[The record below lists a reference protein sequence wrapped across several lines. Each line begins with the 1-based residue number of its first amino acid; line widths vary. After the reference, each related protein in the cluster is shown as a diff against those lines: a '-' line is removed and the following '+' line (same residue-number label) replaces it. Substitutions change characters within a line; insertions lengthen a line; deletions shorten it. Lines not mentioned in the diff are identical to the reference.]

1 MATYSYRVK
10 DRTGNT
16 RTGTLEAADERQAAA
31 MIREAGGY
39 PMEIRLVHEVNIS
52 SDGLT
57 SSTFARHFIHP
68 LWTGTSISTLL
79 FFYRQLAAML
89 GAGMSLSEALR
100 SVSERSR
107 GPTARIISF
116 MHSRV
121 QNGGRLSDEMVR
133 HPRVFAPLQIS
144 LIRAGEQSGLLEQ
157 MSNKIASHLE
167 FEIGLRRKIT
177 TAILYPMLILLFIAV
192 EPAIIALVLDSFQ
205 ACLIVLYGEFKMYGV
220 PLIVMIVVLKLL
232 FQFSMVRFM
241 WDFIKIQ
248 PPILGTV
255 ARKIAMTRFS
265 SVLALLYSSGVPIAQ
280 ALSVSADA
288 CANSAIGRSLKQAI
302 PAINSG
308 ESLTDSLNRT
318 GMLMPAVVD
327 MLYVG
332 EKTGSYDLTLNKVAD
347 YMEDEAN
354 TTLKKLP
361 VVLFILMMI
370 LAGIMAGIQIIGGY
384 TGYVNKTIGPNL

>member
-10 DRTGNT
+10 DRAGNT
-16 RTGTLEAADERQAAA
+16 RTGTLEAKDERHAAS

-39 PMEIRLVHEVNIS
+39 PMDIRLVHEINIS
-52 SDGLT
+52 SDALA
-57 SSTFARHFIHP
+57 SSAFARYIIHP
-68 LWTGTSISTLL
+68 IWTGISIKALL
-79 FFYRQLAAML
+79 FFYRQLATML

-100 SVSERSR
+100 SVSERAR
-107 GPTARIISF
+107 GPIGRIVRQ

-121 QNGGRLSDEMVR
+121 QTGGRLSDEMIK
-133 HPRVFAPLQIS
+133 HPRVFAPLQVS

-157 MSNKIASHLE
+157 MANKIASHLE

-192 EPAIIALVLDSFQ
+192 EPAIIVLVLDGFQ
-205 ACLIVLYGEFKMYGV
+205 ACLKVLYGEFKMFGV
-220 PLIVMIVVLKLL
+220 PLIIMIIAFKLL
-232 FQFSMVRFM
+232 FQFSAVRFM
-241 WDFIKIQ
+241 WDLVKIQ

-255 ARKIAMTRFS
+255 ARKIAMARFS

-280 ALSVSADA
+280 AVSISADA
-288 CANSAIGRSLKQAI
+288 CANIAIGHSLKQTI
-302 PAINSG
+302 PAINNG
-308 ESLTDSLNRT
+308 ESLTDSLGKT
-318 GMLMPAVVD
+318 KMLLPAVVD

-332 EKTGSYDLTLNKVAD
+332 EKSGSYDLTLNKVAD

-361 VVLFILMMI
+361 VMLFVIMMI
-370 LAGIMAGIQIIGGY
+370 IAGIIAGMQIIGGY
-384 TGYVNKTIGPNL
+384 SGYVNKTIGPNL